1 MFFYLSL
8 NFAIKWPGSEPQSAP
23 GIVFT
28 NCIEYLHLWLQK
40 YNQSDFSIDHLL
52 MSMYRGVSWV
62 VGKGC
67 LLWPVC
73 SLDKTLLAFAL
84 LHFVFLGQISCN
96 SRYLLSSTFA
106 FQSPMMKKTSFL
118 VLVLEGLVGLHRTS
132 RLQLL
137 QYQWLGHR
145 LGLLWCWMVCPGNE
159 PKSFFCFWDC
169 NQELHFGLLLT
180 MRAIPFLLRDS
191 CSC

>member
-1 MFFYLSL
+1 MIWATVVSRSCFCWLYRASPSSTTKNRINLILVLTIWGCPHVESL
-8 NFAIKWPGSEPQSAP
+8 LF
-23 GIVFT
+23 
-28 NCIEYLHLWLQK
+28 
-40 YNQSDFSIDHLL
+40 
-52 MSMYRGVSWV
+52 

-67 LLWPVC
+67 LLWPLC
-73 SLDKTLLAFAL
+73 SLDKTLLAFDL

-169 NQELHFGLLLT
+169 TQELHCGLLLT